1 MKKRANYLKSVDFFA
16 QKDYNSL
23 VCYFNGG
30 VFRPMEFNDE
40 NIEPTEEQKPLVDKD
55 DHIFSYDDTNK
66 ETEKPVR
73 YAGMDDN
80 SKQER
85 PSGERRPRVQGQ
97 RVYEHPNRRK
107 PRPNDP
113 DRNGQRRRKPAA
125 KPTANKKK
133 KWSKKKKALL
143 IAIVIIGFL
152 LIVLG
157 AIVAIIFHY
166 INMIDVVTDDEDNF
180 EILSSI
186 EPEERD
192 IKNSRPDSPEADKKA
207 LEEALRK
214 NMLENAEDL
223 VSDDN
228 VINILLIGCDAR
240 SKNARGRSDSMIL
253 LSINKNTKKV
263 ILTSFLRD
271 TWVKIPGVGSQ
282 RLNAAYVFGGP
293 KLLIRT
299 MEANFHIR
307 IDKYARVNFYSFMDT
322 IDAVGGVDIEVTDEE
337 LEYLNDYVR
346 HQNRLLGKS
355 NLDEGTL
362 TKSGKYTLN
371 GVQALAYSRIRYVGT
386 DFARTQRQRN
396 VLEEIFRKARNM
408 GLIEMNDF
416 LEKLLPNITTNLEK
430 GQIFSLIL
438 NASSYLSYD
447 RKEQSVPNLSSFK
460 NLVIDGMMV
469 LGIDFEKYNK
479 ELKESIYG

>member
-40 NIEPTEEQKPLVDKD
+40 NIEQTEEQKPLVDKD
-55 DHIFSYDDTNK
+55 DDIFSYDDTNK

-293 KLLIRT
+293 KLLVKT
-299 MEANFHIR
+299 MESNFHIR

-346 HQNRLLGKS
+346 HQNKLLGKS

-408 GLIEMNDF
+408 SLIEMNDF

>member
-40 NIEPTEEQKPLVDKD
+40 NIEQTEEQKPLVDKD
-55 DHIFSYDDTNK
+55 DDIFSYDDTNK

>member
-1 MKKRANYLKSVDFFA
+1 
-16 QKDYNSL
+16 
-23 VCYFNGG
+23 
-30 VFRPMEFNDE
+30 MEFNDE
-40 NIEPTEEQKPLVDKD
+40 NIEQTEEQKPLVDKD
-55 DHIFSYDDTNK
+55 DDIFSYDDTNK

-80 SKQER
+80 SKQEH

-107 PRPNDP
+107 PRTNDP
-113 DRNGQRRRKPAA
+113 DRNGQMRRKPAA
-125 KPTANKKK
+125 KATTKKK

-152 LIVLG
+152 LIILG

-192 IKNSRPDSPEADKKA
+192 IKNSKPDSPEADKKA

>member
-1 MKKRANYLKSVDFFA
+1 M
-16 QKDYNSL
+16 
-23 VCYFNGG
+23 G
-30 VFRPMEFNDE
+30 FNDE
-40 NIEPTEEQKPLVDKD
+40 NIEQTEEQMPSNDNNNEALSNDFTD
-55 DHIFSYDDTNK
+55 K
-66 ETEKPVR
+66 ETVKPIR
-73 YAGMDDN
+73 YAGMDDRSDN
-80 SKQER
+80 S
-85 PSGERRPRVQGQ
+85 PASERRQSPQGR

-107 PRPNDP
+107 PRQGVS
-113 DRNGQRRRKPAA
+113 DRNGQRRKRPAA
-125 KPTANKKK
+125 SASSVKKKK

-143 IAIVIIGFL
+143 IALVVIGFL
-152 LIVLG
+152 LIILG

-166 INMIDVVTDDEDNF
+166 INMIDIVTDDEDSF

-186 EPEERD
+186 EPDERD
-192 IKNSRPDSPEADKKA
+192 LKNSKPDSPEEDKKA

-253 LSINKNTKKV
+253 MSINKNTKKV

-293 KLLIRT
+293 KLLVKT
-299 MEANFHIR
+299 MESNFHIR
-307 IDKYARVNFYSFMDT
+307 IDKYVRVNFYSFIDM
-322 IDAVGGVDIEVTDEE
+322 IDAVDGVDIEVSEEE

-346 HQNRLLGKS
+346 NENKILGKS
-355 NLDEGTL
+355 NLDEGIL
-362 TKSGKYTLN
+362 PKSGKYTLN
-371 GVQALAYSRIRYVGT
+371 GIQALAYARIRYVGT

-408 GLIEMNDF
+408 SLSEMNDF
-416 LEKLLPNITTNLEK
+416 LEVVLPNLTTNLEK

-447 RKEQSVPNLSSFK
+447 RKEQSIPNLSSFK
-460 NLVIDGMMV
+460 NMIIDGMMV

-479 ELKESIYG
+479 ELKESIYGE

>member
-16 QKDYNSL
+16 QKDYNNL

-40 NIEPTEEQKPLVDKD
+40 NIEQTEEQKPLVDKD
-55 DHIFSYDDTNK
+55 DDIFSYDDTNK

-80 SKQER
+80 SKQEH

-107 PRPNDP
+107 PRTNDP
-113 DRNGQRRRKPAA
+113 DRNGQMRRKPAA
-125 KPTANKKK
+125 KATTKKK

-152 LIVLG
+152 LIILG

-192 IKNSRPDSPEADKKA
+192 IKNSKPDSPEADKKA

>member
-1 MKKRANYLKSVDFFA
+1 MKKRANSLKSVDFFA
-16 QKDYNSL
+16 QKDYNNL

-30 VFRPMEFNDE
+30 VFIPMEFNDE
-40 NIEPTEEQKPLVDKD
+40 NIEQTEEQKPLVDKD
-55 DHIFSYDDTNK
+55 DDIFSYDDTNK

-85 PSGERRPRVQGQ
+85 PYGERRPRAQGQ

-125 KPTANKKK
+125 KATTKKK

>member
-1 MKKRANYLKSVDFFA
+1 
-16 QKDYNSL
+16 
-23 VCYFNGG
+23 
-30 VFRPMEFNDE
+30 MEFNDE
-40 NIEPTEEQKPLVDKD
+40 NIEKTEEQIPSNDNNEALSNDLTD
-55 DHIFSYDDTNK
+55 K
-66 ETEKPVR
+66 ETVKPVR
-73 YAGMDDN
+73 YAGMEDRSDN
-80 SKQER
+80 NST
-85 PSGERRPRVQGQ
+85 PERRQSPQGR

-107 PRPNDP
+107 PRQGVS
-113 DRNGQRRRKPAA
+113 DRNGQRRKKPAA
-125 KPTANKKK
+125 SASPIKKKK

-143 IAIVIIGFL
+143 IALVVIGFL

-166 INMIDVVTDDEDNF
+166 INMIDIVTDDEDNF

-186 EPEERD
+186 EPDERD
-192 IKNSRPDSPEADKKA
+192 LKNSKPDSPEEDKRA

-240 SKNARGRSDSMIL
+240 SKSGRGRSDSMIL
-253 LSINKNTKKV
+253 MSINKNTKKV

-293 KLLIRT
+293 KLLVKT
-299 MEANFHIR
+299 MESNFHIR
-307 IDKYARVNFYSFMDT
+307 IDKYVRVNFYSFIDMV
-322 IDAVGGVDIEVTDEE
+322 DAVGGVDIEVSDEE

-346 HQNRLLGKS
+346 NENRILGKS
-355 NLDEGTL
+355 NVDEGVL
-362 TKSGKYTLN
+362 SKSGKYTLN
-371 GVQALAYSRIRYVGT
+371 GVQALAYARIRYVGT

-396 VLEEIFRKARNM
+396 VLEEIFSKARNM
-408 GLIEMNDF
+408 SLTEMNDF
-416 LEKLLPNITTNLEK
+416 LEVVLPNLTTNLEK

-447 RKEQSVPNLSSFK
+447 RKEQSIPNLSSFK
-460 NLVIDGMMV
+460 NMVIDGMMV

-479 ELKESIYG
+479 ELKESIYGE